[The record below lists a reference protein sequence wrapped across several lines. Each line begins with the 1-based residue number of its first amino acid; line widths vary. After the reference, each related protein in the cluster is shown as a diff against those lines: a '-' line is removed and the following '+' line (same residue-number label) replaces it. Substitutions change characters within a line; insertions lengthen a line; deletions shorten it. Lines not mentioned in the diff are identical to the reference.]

1 MDKQTKVA
9 IGVALLALLGYIVLK
24 KPAVAAKPVTPTPP
38 AKKPIDTPILPPAP
52 QDEITPVLDSS
63 HLPAPNPNDV
73 APPMV
78 TPPVT
83 DIKDSVVLPE
93 PIVPASTVEP
103 IVVTPPFHAPIGGST
118 FIDDA
123 PVDTAHPAPLPVKE
137 IPIIQTITI
146 DTPNDT
152 SIDTPLLPPAPQD
165 IIDVELFPI
174 DTPILPPAP
183 QDIIDVQLFPID
195 TPIVPP
201 APQQPIDVELF
212 GKTMTESTPT
222 PTSNE
227 YYNNTQN
234 PLSGINYSYNGYYY
248 TNQTVDSGQSICVD
262 SGTGNG
268 GDFGNLIIIGNC

>member
-52 QDEITPVLDSS
+52 QDIITPV
-63 HLPAPNPNDV
+63 LPAPNPNDV
-73 APPMV
+73 APIV
-78 TPPVT
+78 TPPPVT

-123 PVDTAHPAPLPVKE
+123 PVDTAHPAPLPEPVKE
-137 IPIIQTITI
+137 IPVIQIPITI
-146 DTPNDT
+146 DTP
-152 SIDTPLLPPAPQD
+152 S
-165 IIDVELFPI
+165 I

>member
-123 PVDTAHPAPLPVKE
+123 PVDTAHPAPLPEPVKE
-137 IPIIQTITI
+137 IPVIQTITI

-152 SIDTPLLPPAPQD
+152 PILAPAPIYPID
-165 IIDVELFPI
+165 IQLFPI
-174 DTPILPPAP
+174 DTPIL
-183 QDIIDVQLFPID
+183 
-195 TPIVPP
+195 PP

-234 PLSGINYSYNGYYY
+234 PLSSINYSYNGYYY